1 MRPIVPQEMEGSS
14 VPLVPG
20 TEAGDFVFVSGQ
32 IPRDPSTGDIVGDDI
47 GEQTTQTIQNIEAV
61 LEEAGLGLE
70 DVVKTQV
77 FLTDV
82 ELFSGMNEAYA
93 EAFPEPYPSRS
104 AFEIGDLA
112 ADILVEIE
120 AIAYR
125 G

>member
-1 MRPIVPQEMEGSS
+1 MEPIVPDDMAAS
-14 VPLVPG
+14 VPLSPG
-20 TEAGDFVFVSGQ
+20 YAAGDFVFVSGQ
-32 IPRDPSTGDIVGDDI
+32 IPRDPESGEIVGDDI
-47 GEQTTQTIQNIEAV
+47 ERQTERTIKNIAAV

-82 ELFSGMNEAYA
+82 DDFSGMNAAYR
-93 EAFPEPYPSRS
+93 EAFPEPYPARS
-104 AFEIGDLA
+104 ALEVGDLA

-125 G
+125 E